1 MYKSSCMLE
10 GELLV
15 DTELI
20 GATDESD
27 ESIPEASN
35 QNEEASLDTTE
46 TELE

>member
-10 GELLV
+10 GEESV

-20 GATDESD
+20 GAADESD
-27 ESIPEASN
+27 ESIQEPSN

-46 TELE
+46 TEEE